1 MTVAALPAS
10 VTYAENGVTT
20 SFAVPFR
27 FKAAGDLIVSRIAA
41 GVETVL
47 ALGTD
52 YTVTGGDTDAGGT
65 LTRLVATNGA
75 SLKITR
81 STARVQPMQYTNG
94 GVFPAKSHEEALDR
108 QMLIGQEQDDQLT
121 DVSSRALMLPPGE
134 SAPDLPPASQRLGGG
149 KILAPNPDTGAIE
162 VQPIDTAYQGPPGE
176 ADNSYSSLVAFRA
189 SDVTRKV
196 ASLVGVPG
204 IPDARYYFE
213 RGAGPYVEN
222 LPHVIKAD
230 STRLDEG
237 AWVRQKGNAIGYQW
251 AGTPT
256 DVDSALRNLPTL
268 LDAFAKTTQTQI
280 IAGTWTGDLSTAIRA
295 AVQGKDHFVIP
306 PGIFPFKGDMVEITT
321 PGLVVHGMGGVLKKM
336 GGTGSDGVGIL
347 VSTHAQLINMHIDAT
362 VPNPTLGSNFND
374 LVQVNFTPATP
385 SSRVLIQNL
394 KAKGSSSNVL
404 VHRGGLLEVDGLF
417 AWNTYANGLQLVASN
432 MFGRRIRIYTTVTQ
446 NGIFAT
452 SSGGSLDTGDV
463 ISNVH
468 LEDVYIENSAD
479 TGIELGYG
487 CHDCTATNFITVN
500 CVNPGALGR
509 DNQRCTF
516 RNGRIYAPAYS
527 DQISSYNAVA
537 MVPYFRGASYE
548 TGSSFE
554 DIEVIGPCK
563 VAAFYLGQSAVRV
576 TGLKANAFA
585 PGTAPTTDGSN
596 LLGAGL
602 MLAGDVSKVY
612 ARGVVDGYST
622 GFTATFDGAPHTCS
636 GLDVDIKATRVD
648 TAVSLYNIDARETTI
663 RLAPGS
669 SYRTLA
675 IKLAEASLIPS
686 SSVQNRRVT
695 FENHARPDAITFTSP
710 PGGDFDTN
718 GGQLL
723 FPGGRFV
730 PAPVAVDDFSPVLTQ
745 AYAIG
750 IYTVMNITTNKTATF
765 VVDGGSGLSLKLKGD
780 ASFGDDSS
788 ATGIR
793 LVFVSGA
800 LGFQQKD
807 TGATSGIW
815 LKITGS
821 GVA

>member
-1 MTVAALPAS
+1 
-10 VTYAENGVTT
+10 
-20 SFAVPFR
+20 
-27 FKAAGDLIVSRIAA
+27 
-41 GVETVL
+41 
-47 ALGTD
+47 
-52 YTVTGGDTDAGGT
+52 
-65 LTRLVATNGA
+65 
-75 SLKITR
+75 
-81 STARVQPMQYTNG
+81 
-94 GVFPAKSHEEALDR
+94 
-108 QMLIGQEQDDQLT
+108 
-121 DVSSRALMLPPGE
+121 
-134 SAPDLPPASQRLGGG
+134 
-149 KILAPNPDTGAIE
+149 
-162 VQPIDTAYQGPPGE
+162 
-176 ADNSYSSLVAFRA
+176 
-189 SDVTRKV
+189 
-196 ASLVGVPG
+196 
-204 IPDARYYFE
+204 
-213 RGAGPYVEN
+213 
-222 LPHVIKAD
+222 
-230 STRLDEG
+230 
-237 AWVRQKGNAIGYQW
+237 
-251 AGTPT
+251 
-256 DVDSALRNLPTL
+256 
-268 LDAFAKTTQTQI
+268 
-280 IAGTWTGDLSTAIRA
+280 
-295 AVQGKDHFVIP
+295 
-306 PGIFPFKGDMVEITT
+306 
-321 PGLVVHGMGGVLKKM
+321 
-336 GGTGSDGVGIL
+336 
-347 VSTHAQLINMHIDAT
+347 
-362 VPNPTLGSNFND
+362 
-374 LVQVNFTPATP
+374 
-385 SSRVLIQNL
+385 LIQNL

-585 PGTAPTTDGSN
+585 PGTAPATDGSN

-675 IKLAEASLIPS
+675 IKLAGASLIPS

-718 GGQLL
+718 GGQIL